1 VVEMFR
7 AKEGFP
13 YDIKKISEQ
22 LGWEV
27 IRISKD
33 RFIARRKPQ

>member
-1 VVEMFR
+1 MEMFR
-7 AKEGFP
+7 AKEGFF

-27 IRISKD
+27 IKMSKD
-33 RFIARRKPQ
+33 RFIARRGF